1 MIMCGGEK
9 KGSSRGQWFSGSENV
24 VGSKTNLCRT
34 SMMWSAPRPSD
45 AAAYRE
51 SRVMLRNM
59 EAKEVR

>member
-1 MIMCGGEK
+1 
-9 KGSSRGQWFSGSENV
+9 
-24 VGSKTNLCRT
+24 
-34 SMMWSAPRPSD
+34 MMWSAPRPSD